1 MVKNIQIFTAAAA
14 IIDEFRPAVLENL
27 SEDENTAVFHIDDF
41 EAIEYFVI
49 NESKVIAADSLTG
62 DVFQE
67 FNTIDEFIAETMAY
81 IREEN

>member
-1 MVKNIQIFTAAAA
+1 MIKNIQLFRSAADIFA
-14 IIDEFRPAVLENL
+14 EFRPAVLENL

-49 NESKVIAADSLTG
+49 NESKVIAADSISG
-62 DVFQE
+62 DVIQE
-67 FNTIDEFIAETMAY
+67 FNTIDEFTAATLAY